1 MATAKATA
9 SQPISLVIISGRS
22 GSGKSAALNA
32 LEDQG
37 FYCIDNL
44 PAGLLSQL
52 AGNIRSEETQTAAR
66 VAVSIDARNA
76 VKDLRDVPALLD
88 ELRECSSTVM
98 VQVVYLDSDPVSL
111 IKRFNLSRRRHPLS
125 EEKELSLEEAIHE
138 EAKVLEP
145 IMSVADLRLDTT
157 NLSVHE
163 LREMIRLRVV
173 GHDGRNLSLLFQSF
187 GFKHGVPLDADYI
200 FDVRCLPNPYW
211 IEALREYTGLE
222 QPVIDYL
229 AQQPA
234 VDEMLDNIKQFISR
248 WLPEFE
254 NGGRCYVTVAI
265 GCTGGQHR
273 SVYIASQLAQHF
285 NGAERPV
292 RVSHRQLGKTESP

>member
-1 MATAKATA
+1 MATANA

-37 FYCIDNL
+37 YYCIDNL
-44 PAGLLSQL
+44 PANLLSQL
-52 AGNIRSEETQTAAR
+52 AGNIHAEGKQKAAH
-66 VAVSIDARNA
+66 VAVSIDTRNA
-76 VKDLRDVPALLD
+76 VKDLGDVPGLLD
-88 ELRECSSTVM
+88 KLRERKSTVM

-125 EEKELSLEEAIHE
+125 EEMGLSLEEAIHE
-138 EAKVLEP
+138 EARVLEP
-145 IMSVADLRLDTT
+145 LMSVADLKLDTT

-211 IEALREYTGLE
+211 VEALREYTGLE
-222 QPVIDYL
+222 KPVIDYL
-229 AQQPA
+229 SQQPE
-234 VDEMLDNIKQFISR
+234 VDEMLDNISQFISR
-248 WLPEFE
+248 WLPDFE
-254 NGGRCYVTVAI
+254 KGGRSYVTVAI

-273 SVYIASQLAQHF
+273 SVYIANKLAEHF
-285 NGAERPV
+285 NDPQHPV
-292 RVSHRQLGKTESP
+292 RVSHRQLGVTESL